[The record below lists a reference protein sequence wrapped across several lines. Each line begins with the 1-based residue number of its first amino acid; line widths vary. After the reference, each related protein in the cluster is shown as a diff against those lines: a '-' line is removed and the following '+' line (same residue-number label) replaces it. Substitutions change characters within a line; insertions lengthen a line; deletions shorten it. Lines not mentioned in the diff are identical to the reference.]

1 MVEIS
6 DLINIT
12 TRVAVG
18 GAPLRPF
25 GRGLLLTTGDGIAAG
40 GSGKARLFADVDEV
54 RAAFGPGAVTDAA
67 TVWFS
72 ADPPPQGLWIGRW
85 ANVDVDTTLE
95 GSDPAGFESGPLD
108 AANGSFT
115 INGQTVASID
125 LSSADTGAAV
135 ATAVQTALRVATG
148 FSQAAV
154 AFADGRFTIT
164 LDGPGEIDGGR
175 LGNTDDTGDTDIAD
189 SLGMGPNA
197 TPVYHQ
203 GADAETAASA
213 VGDILALTGSGA
225 PVAVM
230 LASDVPLT
238 DPVATGDTRTL
249 LAAYAE
255 TVELVGLFQD
265 TAAQALVTG
274 DDTSIGALAYA
285 ASQGESAFVY
295 AAAGGLPDV
304 GVGAMLSAQ
313 NLDNPQSIITPHG
326 KPLPGVL
333 PVEITSAQLDELERK
348 RMSVYTSVGGQS
360 AFLGGYTSRDGYWL
374 DAIWWLMWFRNRM
387 RNAIWAAQRRSRR
400 FNRAML
406 TYELAQVAESGVR
419 NGGLQPNRRVNSQ
432 LQADIIASTG
442 NTSFDGVLSAGYLV
456 WVDPSPTAAD
466 VENRVA
472 RYKLWCTGSDAV
484 HKVFGD
490 LVFQN

>member
-6 DLINIT
+6 DLISIT

-54 RAAFGPGAVTDAA
+54 RAAFGPGDVTDAA

-72 ADPPPQGLWIGRW
+72 ADPPPQGLWVGRW

-115 INGQTVASID
+115 INGETVASID

-135 ATAVQTALRVATG
+135 ATAVQTALRGATG

-175 LGNTDDTGDTDIAD
+175 LGNTADTGDTDIAD

-197 TPVYHQ
+197 TPTYHQ
-203 GADAETAASA
+203 GSDAETAASA
-213 VGDILALTGSGA
+213 VGEIVALTGSGA

-230 LASDVPLT
+230 LADDVPIT
-238 DPVATGDTRTL
+238 DPVASGDTRTL
-249 LAAYAE
+249 LSDYVE
-255 TVELVGLFQD
+255 TAELVGLFRD
-265 TAAQALVTG
+265 GAAQTLATG
-274 DDTSIGALAYA
+274 DTTSLGALAYA
-285 ASQGESAFVY
+285 ASKGESAFVY
-295 AAAGGLPDV
+295 STAGLPDV
-304 GVGAMLSAQ
+304 GLGAIMSAQ
-313 NLDNPQSIITPHG
+313 NLDNPQSIITAHG
-326 KPLPGVL
+326 KALPGVT
-333 PVEITSAQLDELERK
+333 PTVITSAELDELERK

-360 AFLGGYTSRDGYWL
+360 AMLGGYTSRDGYWL
-374 DAIWWLMWFRNRM
+374 DAVWFLMWFRNRM

-406 TYELAQVAESGVR
+406 TYELAQVAEAAVR
-419 NGGLQPNRRVNSQ
+419 NGGLQPNRRVNSA
-432 LQADIIASTG
+432 LQSDIIASTG

-456 WVDPSPTAAD
+456 WVDPSPPAAD
-466 VENRVA
+466 LENRVA
-472 RYKLWCTGSDAV
+472 RFKLWCTGSDAV